1 MKIFTF
7 GDGFA
12 TGHLWPEWPQI
23 LQALVPDHTI
33 INSAGI
39 GAGPEF
45 LVSNFV
51 DLIPQ
56 ISDAVV
62 VFQWPSAARFD
73 KLLEN
78 DTWDEVIGNDA
89 VYHFNRVYDRNNKPW
104 WLSSN
109 SQQPE
114 IKRYHEFYVQ
124 PEQQQTRIRIW
135 QTLVEHTCRS
145 LGIQY
150 IFCSTDHQEKFS
162 RQPMYSD
169 HRLNEVQPS
178 PWVHM
183 RWLVEVILPQLDC
196 AVDFQRQQKL
206 EKILLDHKWRAYE
219 PDRESRWNDMIVQLN
234 G

>member
-23 LQALVPDHTI
+23 LQALLPDHTVT
-33 INSAGI
+33 NSAGI

-56 ISDAVV
+56 ISNAVV

-78 DTWDEVIGNDA
+78 NIWDEVIDTDA
-89 VYHFNRVYDRNNKPW
+89 VYHFNRVYDHKNRPW
-104 WLSSN
+104 WLSSA

-114 IKRYHEFYVQ
+114 IKRYHEFYIQ
-124 PEQQQTRIRIW
+124 LEQQQTRLRAW
-135 QTLVEHTCRS
+135 QILVEHTCRS
-145 LGIQY
+145 LGIRY
-150 IFCSTDHQEKFS
+150 VFTSTEQQEKFS
-162 RQPMYSD
+162 RQPEYRV

-178 PWVHM
+178 PWVHL
-183 RWLVEVILPQLDC
+183 RWLVEVVLPQLDFV
-196 AVDFQRQQKL
+196 VDLERQQKL
-206 EKILLDHKWRAYE
+206 EKILFDHKWQAYD
-219 PDRESRWNDMIVQLN
+219 PDRETIWNNMIIQLN